1 MADLRPGDGGA
12 AKLKAYW
19 TVGQGGIS
27 KIRWG
32 TPGDWTRCER
42 HLARYVGPEQAK
54 RMCANYHHEMTGTWP
69 GSDANRVASGKP
81 PRGKVVGPG

>member
-1 MADLRPGDGGA
+1 MADTKPGDSN
-12 AKLKAYW
+12 AKLHAYW
-19 TVGQGGIS
+19 TVGEGGVG

-32 TPGDWTRCER
+32 TPGDWTRCEH
-42 HLARYVGPEQAK
+42 HLAKYVGHEQAK

-81 PRGKVVGPG
+81 PRGKVIGPG

>member
-81 PRGKVVGPG
+81 PRGKVIGPG